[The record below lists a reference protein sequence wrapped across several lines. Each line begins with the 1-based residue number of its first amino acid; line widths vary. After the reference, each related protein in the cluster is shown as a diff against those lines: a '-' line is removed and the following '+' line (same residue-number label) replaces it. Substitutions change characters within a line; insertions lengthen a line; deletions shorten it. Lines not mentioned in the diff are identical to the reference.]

1 MQITSR
7 CKSFGNKIYGV
18 SVDLAAEKL
27 CSKRRL
33 AQMDWKQQQKTN

>member
-7 CKSFGNKIYGV
+7 CKSFENKIYGV
-18 SVDLAAEKL
+18 SGKIMFE
-27 CSKRRL
+27 RRL